1 MTDAGSEQVRE
12 STCEWNFR
20 ESSPGLSLSDLG
32 SEIWG
37 PRKKLMDGFDA
48 KLGVS
53 GSKLQLQQIATSHDN
68 NPPCAHIM

>member
-1 MTDAGSEQVRE
+1 MTGAGSEQVRE

-20 ESSPGLSLSDLG
+20 ESLSLSE
-32 SEIWG
+32 EIWV
-37 PRKKLMDGFDA
+37 PWKKLMDGFDV

-53 GSKLQLQQIATSHDN
+53 GSKLQLQQIATTHDN